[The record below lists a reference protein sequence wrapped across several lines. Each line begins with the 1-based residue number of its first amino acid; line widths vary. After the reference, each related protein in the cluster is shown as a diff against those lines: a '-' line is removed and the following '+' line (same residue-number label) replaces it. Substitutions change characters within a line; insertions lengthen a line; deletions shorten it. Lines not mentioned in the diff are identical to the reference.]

1 MRYLVVMFLIFGVI
15 GCDPSGG
22 GHEDHPGGDAHGEH
36 GEHEE
41 HGEASHEEEGHD
53 AHEEGEEGVV
63 HLSPEAL
70 RRSGVRVDRATRGGL
85 EDALEIPA
93 EVELDPDRVA
103 HVNALVDGQIQSVE
117 VTLGDEVKEGEA
129 LVTLRSVALGA
140 ARAELE
146 RATARQRAAKEH
158 LERQQKLRDQG
169 INARKSLIDAERDFD
184 EAVALVNAARSGLR
198 ALGQS
203 GGRGP
208 DMKLTSPIE
217 GRVLERHAT
226 RGENITSRDT
236 LFVIA
241 DLSRVW
247 VMGQVYEQQI
257 SRVKAG
263 MPVTLTFASYPGR
276 SWQGKIDFVEMH
288 LNEST
293 HTLPVRVEMDNP
305 EGLLRPGLFGSLRLL
320 SGADDLGSV
329 LVPRGAVQTMEG
341 RRVVFVPGDE
351 PGEFKSLPITTG
363 AMNGEHIEV
372 IQGLQEGQELVVE
385 GAFILKSELLRS
397 ELGHGHAH

>member
-1 MRYLVVMFLIFGVI
+1 
-15 GCDPSGG
+15 
-22 GHEDHPGGDAHGEH
+22 
-36 GEHEE
+36 
-41 HGEASHEEEGHD
+41 
-53 AHEEGEEGVV
+53 
-63 HLSPEAL
+63 
-70 RRSGVRVDRATRGGL
+70 
-85 EDALEIPA
+85 
-93 EVELDPDRVA
+93 
-103 HVNALVDGQIQSVE
+103 
-117 VTLGDEVKEGEA
+117 
-129 LVTLRSVALGA
+129 
-140 ARAELE
+140 
-146 RATARQRAAKEH
+146 
-158 LERQQKLRDQG
+158 
-169 INARKSLIDAERDFD
+169 
-184 EAVALVNAARSGLR
+184 
-198 ALGQS
+198 
-203 GGRGP
+203 
-208 DMKLTSPIE
+208 
-217 GRVLERHAT
+217 
-226 RGENITSRDT
+226 
-236 LFVIA
+236 
-241 DLSRVW
+241 
-247 VMGQVYEQQI
+247 